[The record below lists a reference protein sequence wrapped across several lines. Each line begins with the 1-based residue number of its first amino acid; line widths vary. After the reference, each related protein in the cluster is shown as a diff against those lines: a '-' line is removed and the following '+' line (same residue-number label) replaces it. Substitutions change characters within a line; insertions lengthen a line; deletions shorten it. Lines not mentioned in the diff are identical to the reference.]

1 LQHPTF
7 PSNKGFP
14 DRSICFLSPYGS
26 SGCNHWGKRRINE
39 SGKKERKIKE
49 KPPSMLDIIHKV
61 TQTWLQSEQP
71 FGEGAGTA
79 HCVTLKGTQ

>member
-1 LQHPTF
+1 
-7 PSNKGFP
+7 
-14 DRSICFLSPYGS
+14 
-26 SGCNHWGKRRINE
+26 
-39 SGKKERKIKE
+39 
-49 KPPSMLDIIHKV
+49 MLDIIHKV